1 MNYFIYLYIYFFGY
15 FKGKYSFVF
24 RYFETVRSCWSS
36 FFSFFFNY
44 LGTNRIES
52 LGNFANEISR
62 LFNLIL
68 IRVKFFFFFFFFFQI
83 SRNRYVYIY
92 KFEIFHINNIP
103 YRHAFEIFEISRFTR
118 EDWNLN
124 NSILYSAI
132 SLQIFSTK
140 YSDIII

>member
-1 MNYFIYLYIYFFGY
+1 MKSLVYLIWFL
-15 FKGKYSFVF
+15 
-24 RYFETVRSCWSS
+24 FELNFSS
-36 FFSFFFNY
+36 
-44 LGTNRIES
+44 
-52 LGNFANEISR
+52 
-62 LFNLIL
+62 
-68 IRVKFFFFFFFFFQI
+68 FFFFFK
-83 SRNRYVYIY
+83 YLETDMYIY
-92 KFEIFHINNIP
+92 IYLKFEIFHINNIP

>member
-1 MNYFIYLYIYFFGY
+1 MVISKGNIPLSFDILELSEVVEVVFFLFFLIISEQIGSKVWEILRMKSLVYLIWFL
-15 FKGKYSFVF
+15 
-24 RYFETVRSCWSS
+24 FELNFSS
-36 FFSFFFNY
+36 
-44 LGTNRIES
+44 
-52 LGNFANEISR
+52 
-62 LFNLIL
+62 
-68 IRVKFFFFFFFFFQI
+68 FFFFFK
-83 SRNRYVYIY
+83 YLETDMYIY
-92 KFEIFHINNIP
+92 IYLKFEIFHINNIP

>member
-1 MNYFIYLYIYFFGY
+1 MNYFIYLFIFLVISKRNIPLSFNILELSEVVEVVFFL
-15 FKGKYSFVF
+15 
-24 RYFETVRSCWSS
+24 
-36 FFSFFFNY
+36 FFFNY

-68 IRVKFFFFFFFFFQI
+68 IRVKFFFFFFFFQI

>member
-24 RYFETVRSCWSS
+24 RYFGTVRSCWSS

-68 IRVKFFFFFFFFFQI
+68 IRVKFFFFFFFFQI

>member
-52 LGNFANEISR
+52 LGNFANEISH

-68 IRVKFFFFFFFFFQI
+68 IRVKFFFFFFFFQI

>member
-15 FKGKYSFVF
+15 FEGKYSFVF
-24 RYFETVRSCWSS
+24 RYFGTVRSCWSS

-68 IRVKFFFFFFFFFQI
+68 IRVKFFFFFFFFQI

>member
-68 IRVKFFFFFFFFFQI
+68 IRVKFFFFFFFFQI